1 MVQKDLKMK
10 IKGLWKKMKKEKTNN
25 KTANKISLNKTKI
38 INQTKV
44 FLVIKSL
51 KKMNKQKMR
60 IISKVIKI

>member
-25 KTANKISLNKTKI
+25 KTANKISQNKTKI

>member
-38 INQTKV
+38 IN
-44 FLVIKSL
+44 
-51 KKMNKQKMR
+51 
-60 IISKVIKI
+60 